1 MTFEEAQRQAA
12 QASALFRKGDTMF
25 RRQNPSA
32 DATRPIYM
40 RAFALRAEIEAH
52 GYKTHTDRDGNVTV
66 IEVKV

>member
-1 MTFEEAQRQAA
+1 MTFEEAQQKAA
-12 QASALFRKGDTMF
+12 QASVLFRKGDKMF
-25 RRQNPSA
+25 QQRQNSA